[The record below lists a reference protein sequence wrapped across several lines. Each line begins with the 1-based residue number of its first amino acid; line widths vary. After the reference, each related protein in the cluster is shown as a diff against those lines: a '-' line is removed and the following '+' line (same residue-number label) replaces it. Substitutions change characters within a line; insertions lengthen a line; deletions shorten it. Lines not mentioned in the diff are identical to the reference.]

1 MSPLKTPYASLPG
14 TAVDIEEIRKDV
26 MHTAA
31 ERAKARRQMEEE
43 EREAQKERAR
53 RKAAEIEERIKTE
66 KAQQTEK
73 EEVPKLPLVRR
84 FRPIIF

>member
-1 MSPLKTPYASLPG
+1 
-14 TAVDIEEIRKDV
+14 
-26 MHTAA
+26 
-31 ERAKARRQMEEE
+31 MEEE

-84 FRPIIF
+84 FRPIIFRDLTFLRRRRRSTLYSKLH